1 MYHNLNLDLRLGK
14 SKTILTKTNNNM
26 KKNYLS
32 PTLEIIEME
41 LEESLLLQTSL
52 ETNSTLDIIYGQEA
66 W

>member
-1 MYHNLNLDLRLGK
+1 
-14 SKTILTKTNNNM
+14 M